1 MWYETDE
8 TGTSPGDVIAQAV
21 KDLYD
26 QVKAHPEQYPRGVT
40 VRIVL
45 GNPPELTL
53 SNLVSQV
60 WRVFNHMRRAGV
72 PTMND
77 PEIGWRLEIANYQ
90 GSWPHSHSK
99 MIVIDGRTAI
109 GAGFNFQHKHQ
120 AVDHPSGQGG
130 DDYDLGLQM
139 TGPVAQDTQRYFD
152 DLWGGSNQI
161 QCSDL
166 NSDSPLWW
174 LSCRRA
180 VTTTDH
186 APEAHMYYLAPENHN
201 AFALYRSEKFNE
213 SDTVVARTVSSAR
226 DSLDILQ
233 VNFTLDMLCDLNV
246 LLPICDFSDSPRYME
261 SLLDAI
267 ETHQVKIRVLFKKE
281 PIEVVE
287 NKIAMQEF
295 RRALAER
302 GLEDLVE
309 FRYFND
315 SVHAKAVLIDDQFL
329 IVGSQNFHYS
339 AFGDGIGLVE
349 FNIGTDDPD
358 AIAKFN
364 SFFEYFWEHGTPVP
378 EE

>member
-1 MWYETDE
+1 
-8 TGTSPGDVIAQAV
+8 
-21 KDLYD
+21 
-26 QVKAHPEQYPRGVT
+26 
-40 VRIVL
+40 
-45 GNPPELTL
+45 
-53 SNLVSQV
+53 
-60 WRVFNHMRRAGV
+60 
-72 PTMND
+72 
-77 PEIGWRLEIANYQ
+77 
-90 GSWPHSHSK
+90 

-246 LLPICDFSDSPRYME
+246 LLPICDFNDSPRYME

-287 NKIAMQEF
+287 NKIAMREF

-378 EE
+378 EK

>member
-1 MWYETDE
+1 
-8 TGTSPGDVIAQAV
+8 VIARGV

-26 QVKAHPEQYPRGVT
+26 QVKAHPEKYPRGVT
-40 VRIVL
+40 VRILL
-45 GNPPELTL
+45 GNPPELTS

-60 WRVFNHMRRAGV
+60 WRVFNHMRNAGV

-120 AVDHPSGQGG
+120 AEDHPSGQGEN
-130 DDYDLGLQM
+130 DYDLGLQM

-152 DLWGGSNQI
+152 DLWAASNRI
-161 QCSDL
+161 QCTDMS
-166 NSDSPLWW
+166 SDSPLWW
-174 LSCRRA
+174 LSCRRKD
-180 VTTTDH
+180 TTTDH
-186 APEAHMYYLAPENHN
+186 VPEAQMYYLASEGHN
-201 AFALYRSEKFNE
+201 AFAMYRSQKFNE
-213 SDTVVARTVSSAR
+213 SDVIVARTVASAQE
-226 DSLDILQ
+226 SLDILQ
-233 VNFTLDMLCDLNV
+233 VNFTLNMLCDLNV
-246 LLPICDFSDSPRYME
+246 LLPICDFSDSPSYME
-261 SLLDAI
+261 SLMDAI
-267 ETHQVKIRVLFKKE
+267 ETHQVKIRVLFKKV

-287 NKIAMQEF
+287 NKIAMTEF
-295 RRALAER
+295 RKALAEH
-302 GLEDLVE
+302 GLSDLVE

-315 SVHAKAVLIDDQFL
+315 SVHAKAVLVDDQFL

-339 AFGDGIGLVE
+339 AFGKGIGLAE

-358 AIAKFN
+358 AIEKFK
-364 SFFEYFWEHGTPVP
+364 SFFEYHWERGTPVP